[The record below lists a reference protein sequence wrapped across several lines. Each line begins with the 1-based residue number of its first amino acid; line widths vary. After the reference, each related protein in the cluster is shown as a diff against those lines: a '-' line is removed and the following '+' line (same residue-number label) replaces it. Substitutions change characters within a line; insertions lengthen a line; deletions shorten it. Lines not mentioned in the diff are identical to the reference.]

1 MSGAYFIFTKFI
13 HLDPHGVM
21 LAASVITAAGTIY
34 VLILLPEW
42 FGRLIL
48 FFLTHTI
55 YRVKVLDTA

>member
-1 MSGAYFIFTKFI
+1 
-13 HLDPHGVM
+13 
-21 LAASVITAAGTIY
+21 VITAAGTIY